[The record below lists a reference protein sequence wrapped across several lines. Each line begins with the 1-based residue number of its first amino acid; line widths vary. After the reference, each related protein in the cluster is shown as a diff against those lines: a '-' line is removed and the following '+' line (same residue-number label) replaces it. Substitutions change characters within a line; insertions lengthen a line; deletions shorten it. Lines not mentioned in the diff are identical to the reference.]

1 MAWDLLGSDFAG
13 RHAQYEKF
21 YGGPP
26 HIMDLY
32 SFFNCPWNERR
43 AAVDQIVRDMGS
55 AEDLT
60 AQRKSAAE

>member
-43 AAVDQIVRDMGS
+43 AAVDQIVKEMGP
-55 AEDLT
+55 ADDLT
-60 AQRKSAAE
+60 ARRKSAE

>member
-13 RHAQYEKF
+13 RHTQYEKF

-43 AAVDQIVRDMGS
+43 AAVDQIVKDMGS
-55 AEDLT
+55 ADDLT
-60 AQRKSAAE
+60 ARRKSAAE